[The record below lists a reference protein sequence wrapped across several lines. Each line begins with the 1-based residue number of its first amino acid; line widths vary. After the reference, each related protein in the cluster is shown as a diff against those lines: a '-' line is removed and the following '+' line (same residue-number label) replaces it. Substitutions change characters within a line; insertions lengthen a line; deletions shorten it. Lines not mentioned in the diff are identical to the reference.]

1 MLIIFLEDFLKE
13 KFPQDNFKVI
23 LPITDPYVV
32 HHGSFGSFVTIY
44 VKDKS
49 KINEVINY
57 IKTING
63 VEMVINKEES
73 IKKLKQPQDRI
84 GDIVVT
90 SNEKFAIGK
99 KESDHDLTKL
109 KEPLR
114 THGGLGE
121 TDIPIFIS
129 RKIDDSYKSKG
140 VLKNYDIFDLA
151 LNYG

>member
-1 MLIIFLEDFLKE
+1 M
-13 KFPQDNFKVI
+13 
-23 LPITDPYVV
+23 
-32 HHGSFGSFVTIY
+32 
-44 VKDKS
+44 
-49 KINEVINY
+49 NY
-57 IKTING
+57 IKKING
-63 VEMVINKEES
+63 VEMVINKEDS
-73 IKKLKQPQDRI
+73 IKKLKQPHDRI

-140 VLKNYDIFDLA
+140 TLKNYDIFDLA